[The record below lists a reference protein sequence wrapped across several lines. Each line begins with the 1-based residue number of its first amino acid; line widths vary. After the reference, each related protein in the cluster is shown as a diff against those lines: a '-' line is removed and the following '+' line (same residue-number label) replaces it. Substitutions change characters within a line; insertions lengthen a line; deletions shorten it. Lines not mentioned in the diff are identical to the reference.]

1 MSNNKLNIVVT
12 GGAGFIGSHL
22 IDRLLAEGHNVTNI
36 DNFDPFYDDSI
47 KRENIKG
54 HLEFDTYT
62 LHEVDIRHKE
72 MLDKVIL
79 DETDVIV
86 HLAAKAGVRP
96 SIADPIAYQEVNV
109 SGTQNLLELA
119 KSKKIKQ
126 FVFASS
132 SSVYGVNPRV
142 PWNVTDKDLM
152 PISPYASTK
161 LSCEYLGHV
170 YAKLYGIRFLALRF
184 FTVYGPRQRPD
195 LAIHKF
201 LNMSAGGETIMLYGD
216 GFTRRDYTYVQD
228 IINGIFA
235 SIRYDETNFEI
246 LNLGNNHTIDLNS
259 MVQMLQERVN
269 HKIKTKYVDMVMGD
283 VPQTWADITDSIK
296 KIRYNP
302 STSFSEGLD
311 EFVEWWKNKKIAS
324 NE

>member
-22 IDRLLAEGHNVTNI
+22 VERLLAEGHNVTNI

-96 SIADPIAYQEVNV
+96 SIVDPIAYQEVNV